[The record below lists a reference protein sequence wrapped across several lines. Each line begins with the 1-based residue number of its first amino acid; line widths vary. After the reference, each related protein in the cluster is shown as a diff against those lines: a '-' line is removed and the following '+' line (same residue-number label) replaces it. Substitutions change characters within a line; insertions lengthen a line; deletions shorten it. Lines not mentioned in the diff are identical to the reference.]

1 MLTRIW
7 IGLFISLFN
16 VALQTTFSLLLKE
29 QYFDCPEIYKVE
41 IIVTLPRKC
50 YLALA
55 SYNVSTNSSCELLC
69 SDFMDY
75 LSKY

>member
-7 IGLFISLFN
+7 IELFISLFN

-29 QYFDCPEIYKVE
+29 QYFYCPEIYKVE
-41 IIVTLPRKC
+41 IIVTFPRKC
-50 YLALA
+50 YLAN
-55 SYNVSTNSSCELLC
+55 YNVSTNSSCEHLC
-69 SDFMDY
+69 SDFMDF